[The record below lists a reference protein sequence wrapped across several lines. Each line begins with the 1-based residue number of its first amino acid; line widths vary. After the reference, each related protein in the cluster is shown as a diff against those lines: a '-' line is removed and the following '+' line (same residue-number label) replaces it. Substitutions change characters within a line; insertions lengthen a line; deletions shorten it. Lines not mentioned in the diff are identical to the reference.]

1 MMKKILI
8 IHTRYTETGGEDIA
22 VDNEIQFLGQ
32 NYQVETLVFQNT
44 LKPNLLDLLAFIR
57 NNNRDS
63 VNKLQNSIAEF
74 RPQYVYIHNL
84 WFKGSLGIL
93 KYLIKNNMNV
103 TIKLHNFRYYC
114 TKSYKSSR
122 HLDKNGDCYAC
133 GLSVDQVGYFNKYY
147 TNSFLKSVL
156 VNHFGKKYFKLLN
169 SEKIKIVTLTNHHR
183 KFLIEL
189 GINKKNI
196 FIQPNPIPHLKNF
209 KYKSKDKLNQVVYA
223 GRISKEKGI
232 EELIKAWVKLT
243 RKNYSLLIIGDG
255 PYFEEINKIVMQTQ
269 GISLLGY
276 LSNEKVLK
284 IISESKAVV
293 TSTKLYE
300 GQPTLLCE
308 ASALGVV
315 SVFPDSGGI
324 KEFFESD
331 YQYSFKQFDYVD
343 LQNKLQ
349 KIINNNNLDF
359 DGFESRKYIL
369 KYLDEKK
376 LLSNFET
383 IFEER
388 R

>member
-1 MMKKILI
+1 MK
-8 IHTRYTETGGEDIA
+8 T
-22 VDNEIQFLGQ
+22 
-32 NYQVETLVFQNT
+32 
-44 LKPNLLDLLAFIR
+44 P
-57 NNNRDS
+57 
-63 VNKLQNSIAEF
+63 
-74 RPQYVYIHNL
+74 
-84 WFKGSLGIL
+84 
-93 KYLIKNNMNV
+93 
-103 TIKLHNFRYYC
+103 
-114 TKSYKSSR
+114 
-122 HLDKNGDCYAC
+122 
-133 GLSVDQVGYFNKYY
+133 
-147 TNSFLKSVL
+147 
-156 VNHFGKKYFKLLN
+156 
-169 SEKIKIVTLTNHHR
+169 
-183 KFLIEL
+183 
-189 GINKKNI
+189 
-196 FIQPNPIPHLKNF
+196 
-209 KYKSKDKLNQVVYA
+209 
-223 GRISKEKGI
+223 
-232 EELIKAWVKLT
+232 
-243 RKNYSLLIIGDG
+243 
-255 PYFEEINKIVMQTQ
+255 

-308 ASALGVV
+308 ASALGIV

-324 KEFFESD
+324 KEFFEFD

-369 KYLDEKK
+369 KYLDEQK

>member
-22 VDNEIQFLGQ
+22 VDKEIEFLGQ
-32 NYQVETLVFQNT
+32 NYQVETLIFQNT
-44 LKPNLLDLLAFIR
+44 LKPNLSDLLAFIR
-57 NNNRDS
+57 NNNRES
-63 VNKLQNSIAEF
+63 VNKLKNSIAEF

-93 KYLIKNNMNV
+93 KYLIQNNINV

-114 TKSYKSSR
+114 TKSYKSST
-122 HLDKNGDCYAC
+122 HLNNGSDCYAC

-147 TNSFLKSVL
+147 TNSFLKSML

-169 SEKIKIVTLTNHHR
+169 SGNIKILTLTNHHR

-189 GINKKNI
+189 GINEKNI
-196 FIQPNPIPHLKNF
+196 FIQPNPVPHLKNF

-232 EELIKAWVKLT
+232 EELIKAWVKSNT
-243 RKNYSLLIIGDG
+243 KNFSLLIIGDG
-255 PYFEEINKIVMQTQ
+255 PYFEEINKIVNQTQ
-269 GISLLGY
+269 GVSLLGY

-308 ASALGVV
+308 ASALEVV

-324 KEFFESD
+324 KEFFKSD

-349 KIINNNNLDF
+349 KIINNNLDF

-383 IFEER
+383 ILEER